1 MNLGERGLFIHFS
14 SVKSHIKIKR
24 KKGEKLIG
32 RKSLVDNTQNTQK
45 EEIFDTFFYS
55 SKNVQMNKKYV
66 LKKNFTRWV
75 KVVKSGGGGG
85 GGKKVESVCLKKKTV
100 KIIPKKWM

>member
-1 MNLGERGLFIHFS
+1 MNLGERGFVIHFS
-14 SVKSHIKIKR
+14 SVKSHIKIKRKR

-45 EEIFDTFFYS
+45 EEIFDTFFCCS

-66 LKKNFTRWV
+66 LKKFH
-75 KVVKSGGGGG
+75 KVGK
-85 GGKKVESVCLKKKTV
+85 GGKK
-100 KIIPKKWM
+100 WWWWWWW

>member
-1 MNLGERGLFIHFS
+1 
-14 SVKSHIKIKR
+14 
-24 KKGEKLIG
+24 
-32 RKSLVDNTQNTQK
+32 
-45 EEIFDTFFYS
+45 
-55 SKNVQMNKKYV
+55 MNKKYV

-75 KVVKSGGGGG
+75 KVVKSGGGG

>member
-14 SVKSHIKIKR
+14 SVKSHIKRKR

-66 LKKNFTRWV
+66 LKKFH
-75 KVVKSGGGGG
+75 KVGK
-85 GGKKVESVCLKKKTV
+85 GGKK
-100 KIIPKKWM
+100 WWWWWWW